1 LLRIKDFDKLIAVNK
16 FFFEHIIN
24 KNNKKMIMKMREAC
38 YGI

>member
-16 FFFEHIIN
+16 FFEHIIT